1 MTPDG
6 SRAFVALAQEGAVV
20 AIDLKTL
27 TVSSKLQTGPGADG
41 MAWVK

>member
-1 MTPDG
+1 MNNG
-6 SRAFVALAQEGAVV
+6 SRAFVALAQDGAVA

-27 TVSSKLQTGPGADG
+27 TVSSKLQTGPDADG